1 MDTLLPDELVAK
13 ARDII
18 EKNRDARRRIAL
30 AESCTGGLV
39 GAALTEIPGSS
50 DVFVGSLVTYAN
62 SAKHVQLSVPTETL
76 DRCGAVSAETAKAMA
91 RGALRISGADVVV
104 SITGIAGPDG
114 GSEEKP
120 VGTVIFARATRGED
134 KVIIAEEAFANTGRG
149 AIRLQAALAAL
160 SLLEP

>member
-18 EKNRDARRRIAL
+18 EKNRAARRRIAL

-76 DRCGAVSAETAKAMA
+76 DRCGAVSPETAKAMA

-104 SITGIAGPDG
+104 AITGVAGPDG
-114 GSEEKP
+114 GTEEKP
-120 VGTVIFARATRGED
+120 VGLVIFARAMRGQ
-134 KVIIAEEAFANTGRG
+134 KEATIERHQFDENGRG
-149 AIRLQAALAAL
+149 GVRLQAALAAL

>member
-1 MDTLLPDELVAK
+1 MDTLLPAELVDK

-18 EKNRDARRRIAL
+18 EKNRAARRRIAL

-39 GAALTEIPGSS
+39 GAALTEVPGSS

-62 SAKHVQLSVPTETL
+62 SAKHVQLSVPTDTL
-76 DRCGAVSAETAKAMA
+76 ERCGAVSPETAKAMA

-114 GSEEKP
+114 GSAEKP
-120 VGTVIFARATRGED
+120 VGVVIFGRAVRGDDDVTIAREQ
-134 KVIIAEEAFANTGRG
+134 FADEGRG
-149 AIRLQAALAAL
+149 SIRLQAALTAL